1 MLPQLG
7 QAVKATSIY
16 RARVSPVGALSAATA
31 SASSCEWVPFIC
43 GHKLLHPRVATVHD
57 EHATPRVDY
66 DAVGEIELA
75 LAVAEPA
82 PLRDVVAFT
91 VEFLNSLIPGLRYVH
106 IAMTIDG
113 DTPWR
118 TQLPGFLGLR
128 TARVAGTDAASPT
141 S

>member
-1 MLPQLG
+1 MQSL
-7 QAVKATSIY
+7 A
-16 RARVSPVGALSAATA
+16 
-31 SASSCEWVPFIC
+31 PFIC

-91 VEFLNSLIPGLRYVH
+91 VEFLNSLIPGIRYVH

-128 TARVAGTDAASPT
+128 TARVAGTDAASPLRE
-141 S
+141 